1 MNPGIHDSGAL
12 SALYGCGV
20 SMQPWQE
27 GELCRERVDNPPPCG
42 VQQAWLSSR
51 CHGSWSICGTL
62 FGNQCLCVP
71 APGSQPGR
79 HVVDRQ
85 WVFRKILED
94 SHRRGKPPVTG
105 TMAGSSVK
113 EKVLLHA
120 SSLSLWGNLVLSS
133 FYFRRSS
140 QKEKV

>member
-1 MNPGIHDSGAL
+1 
-12 SALYGCGV
+12 
-20 SMQPWQE
+20 
-27 GELCRERVDNPPPCG
+27 
-42 VQQAWLSSR
+42 
-51 CHGSWSICGTL
+51 
-62 FGNQCLCVP
+62 
-71 APGSQPGR
+71 
-79 HVVDRQ
+79 VVDRQ

-113 EKVLLHA
+113 EKVPLHA
-120 SSLSLWGNLVLSS
+120 SALSLWGNLVLSS